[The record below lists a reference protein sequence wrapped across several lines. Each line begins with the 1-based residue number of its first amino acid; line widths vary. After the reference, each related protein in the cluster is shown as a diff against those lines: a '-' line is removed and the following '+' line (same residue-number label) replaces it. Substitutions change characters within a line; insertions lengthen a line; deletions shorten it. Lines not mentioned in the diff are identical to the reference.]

1 MANKNPTEISLMKG
15 ITVKL
20 SDELVFTLGYFV
32 HTEEKAR
39 DKSEYLYV
47 GRVDKLA
54 DLQAEANDLNSDAK
68 KLLKWTWKG
77 LPKYA
82 SVVYDNDDLN
92 SRGSRWLN
100 SKIKKVV
107 DWETF
112 CKIVDGWKEQ
122 KNVFNANA
130 KYVTEDY
137 TSEDGT
143 KIKNLKE
150 AKDELLKLV
159 GQYLIHKCTLKLN
172 S

>member
-20 SDELVFTLGYFV
+20 TEDIVFTLGYFV

-39 DKSEYLYV
+39 AKSEYLYV

-54 DLQAEANDLNSDAK
+54 DLQAEANDLNTDAK

-77 LPKYA
+77 LPKYE

-92 SRGSRWLN
+92 SRGSRWLQ
-100 SKIKKVV
+100 SKIKKIV

-112 CKIVDGWKEQ
+112 CKVVDGWKEQ
-122 KNVFNANA
+122 KNTFNDNA
-130 KYVTEDY
+130 KYVVEDY
-137 TSEDGT
+137 TSDDGT
-143 KIKNLKE
+143 KIQNLKD
-150 AKDELLKLV
+150 AKDILPNLV
-159 GQYLIHKCTLKLN
+159 GQSLIHSCVLKLN

>member
-20 SDELVFTLGYFV
+20 SEDIVFTLGYLV

-47 GRVDKLA
+47 GRIDKLS
-54 DLQAEANDLNSDAK
+54 DLQAEANDLKSDAK
-68 KLLKWTWKG
+68 RLLKWTWKG
-77 LPKYA
+77 LPKYT

-92 SRGSRWLN
+92 SRGSRWLE

-112 CKIVDGWKEQ
+112 CKIVDGWKEL
-122 KNVFNANA
+122 KGVFNDNA
-130 KYVTEDY
+130 KYAVEDY
-137 TSEDGT
+137 TADDGT
-143 KIKNLKE
+143 KIKNLKD
-150 AKDELLKLV
+150 AKDVLLTLV
-159 GQYLIHKCTLKLN
+159 GQSVFHACVPKMK